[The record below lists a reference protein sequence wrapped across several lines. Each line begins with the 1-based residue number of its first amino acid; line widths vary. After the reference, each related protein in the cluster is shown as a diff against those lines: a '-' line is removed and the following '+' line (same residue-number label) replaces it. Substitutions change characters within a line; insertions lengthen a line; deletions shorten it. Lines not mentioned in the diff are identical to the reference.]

1 MSRLQKFLL
10 LSISLQ
16 FCAAFIFAMTDWGA
30 RPDPV
35 LKLFPGYHL
44 LTIAERDSD
53 TRAFIQANLPKQN
66 PSLIQADFDGDGH
79 PDYALLLKSDQSQN
93 AKFVVLL
100 CPDDN
105 ACKQVFELDLTGSPE
120 IMYLRKIAAKSRIS
134 QTDTTEDHDQHSGVK
149 LTGTGIELNYF
160 EKGAVIYY
168 WDKAARKIGSVQTE
182 D

>member
-10 LSISLQ
+10 FGIWLQ
-16 FCAAFIFAMTDWGA
+16 LGVVFTLAMTDPAAGA
-30 RPDPV
+30 A

-44 LTIAERDSD
+44 LTMAERDSD
-53 TRAFIQANLPKQN
+53 TRAFIRENHPKEN
-66 PSLIQADFDGDGH
+66 PSLIHADFDGDGH

-120 IMYLRKIAAKSRIS
+120 IMYLRKIDPKRIS
-134 QTDTTEDHDQHSGVK
+134 QNDAEDQEPVK
-149 LTGTGIELNYF
+149 LTGPGIQLNYF

-168 WDKAARKIGSVQTE
+168 WDKAAKKIASVQTE

>member
-16 FCAAFIFAMTDWGA
+16 FCAAFIFAMTDSED
-30 RPDPV
+30 RSDPV

-53 TRAFIQANLPKQN
+53 TRAFIQENLPKQN
-66 PSLIQADFDGDGH
+66 PSLIHADFDGDGH
-79 PDYALLLKSDQSQN
+79 PDYALLLKGDQSEN

-105 ACKQVFELDLTGSPE
+105 ACKQVFELGLTGSPE
-120 IMYLRKIAAKSRIS
+120 IMYLRKKAAKSRIS
-134 QTDTTEDHDQHSGVK
+134 QTDSAEDHDQPSDLK

-160 EKGAVIYY
+160 EKGVVVYY
-168 WDKAARKIGSVQTE
+168 WDKAAKKICSMQTE